1 MNDLLDQATFLTV
14 PGWHGSGPGHWQ
26 TIWEQGR
33 DNFRRIEQDNWNRPS
48 RKQWVEA
55 IQRTVQEIHG
65 PVFLVAHSL
74 GCLAVVEW
82 AAENIDSSRVGGALL
97 VAPPWL
103 TASDSC
109 PPELMEFLPIP
120 TRRLPFP
127 SILAASEDDP
137 YLPKELA
144 APLAG
149 AWGSEFANLGRQ
161 GHINIA
167 SGHGDWPEGERL
179 LERLTR
185 RTRETIEVASNHGAV
200 AKW

>member
-1 MNDLLDQATFLTV
+1 MKDLLDEATFLIV
-14 PGWHGSGPGHWQ
+14 PGWNGSGPGYWQ
-26 TIWEQGR
+26 TIWEQRR

-48 RKQWVEA
+48 PKQWVDA
-55 IQRTVQEIHG
+55 IQRTVQEIHA

-74 GCLAVVEW
+74 GCLAVAQW
-82 AAENIDSSRVGGALL
+82 AESGDCGRVGGALL

-109 PPELMEFLPIP
+109 PPQLAEFLPVP
-120 TRRLPFP
+120 TSKLPFP

-137 YLPKELA
+137 YLPIEIAVRLA
-144 APLAG
+144 R
-149 AWGSEFANLGRQ
+149 AWGSEFADLGRQ

-179 LERLTR
+179 LERLTQ
-185 RTRETIEVASNHGAV
+185 RTREKTNYGAV

>member
-1 MNDLLDQATFLTV
+1 METATFLIV
-14 PGWHGSGPGHWQ
+14 PGWNGSGPGHWQ
-26 TIWEQGR
+26 TIWER
-33 DNFRRIEQDNWNRPS
+33 RYDNFRRVEQDNWNRPS
-48 RKQWVEA
+48 RKQWVKA
-55 IQRTVQEIHG
+55 IETAVQEVRA

-74 GCLAVVEW
+74 GCLAVAQW
-82 AAENIDSSRVGGALL
+82 AENGDFSGVGAALL

-109 PPELMEFLPIP
+109 PSELAEFLPMP
-120 TRRLPFP
+120 TKRLPLP

-137 YLPKELA
+137 YLPIEVASRLA
-144 APLAG
+144 R
-149 AWGSEFANLGRQ
+149 AWGSEFVALGRQ

-179 LERLTR
+179 LVRLIQQAR
-185 RTRETIEVASNHGAV
+185 ARADYGAV

>member
-1 MNDLLDQATFLTV
+1 MKDLLDEATFLIV
-14 PGWHGSGPGHWQ
+14 PGWNGSGPGHWQ
-26 TIWEQGR
+26 TIWEQR
-33 DNFRRIEQDNWNRPS
+33 HDNFRRIEQDNWNRPS
-48 RKQWVEA
+48 RKQWTEA
-55 IQRTVQEIHG
+55 IQRAVQEIRG

-74 GCLAVVEW
+74 GCLAVAQW
-82 AAENIDSSRVGGALL
+82 AESGDSGRVGGALL

-109 PPELMEFLPIP
+109 PPQLAEFLPVP
-120 TRRLPFP
+120 TSKLPFP

-137 YLPKELA
+137 YLPIEIAVRLA
-144 APLAG
+144 R
-149 AWGSEFANLGRQ
+149 AWGSEFADLGRQ

-179 LERLTR
+179 LERLTQ
-185 RTRETIEVASNHGAV
+185 RTREKTNYGAV

>member
-1 MNDLLDQATFLTV
+1 METATFLTV
-14 PGWHGSGPGHWQ
+14 PGWNGSGPGHWQ
-26 TIWEQGR
+26 TIWER
-33 DNFRRIEQDNWNRPS
+33 RFDNFRRVEQDNWNRPS
-48 RKQWVEA
+48 RKQWVAA
-55 IQRTVQEIHG
+55 IETTVQELPA

-74 GCLAVVEW
+74 GCLAVAQW
-82 AAENIDSSRVGGALL
+82 AEAGDTSRVGGALL

-109 PPELMEFLPIP
+109 PSELLEFLPMP

-127 SILAASEDDP
+127 SILAASKDDP
-137 YLPKELA
+137 YLPIEIAPRLA
-144 APLAG
+144 R
-149 AWGSEFANLGRQ
+149 AWGSEFADLGRQ

-185 RTRETIEVASNHGAV
+185 RTRETIDVALNYGAV

>member
-1 MNDLLDQATFLTV
+1 MNDFLDEATFLTV
-14 PGWHGSGPGHWQ
+14 PGWNGSGPGHWQ
-26 TIWEQGR
+26 TIWEQRR
-33 DNFRRIEQDNWNRPS
+33 DNFRRIEQDNWKRPL
-48 RKQWVEA
+48 RRQWVEA
-55 IQRTVQEIHG
+55 IQRTVQEIQG

-82 AAENIDSSRVGGALL
+82 AAEYTDSSRVGGALL

-109 PPELMEFLPIP
+109 PPELAEFLPMP

-137 YLPKELA
+137 YLPSELA
-144 APLAG
+144 APLAR
-149 AWGSEFANLGRQ
+149 AWGSEFADLGRQ

-179 LERLTR
+179 LERLAR
-185 RTRETIEVASNHGAV
+185 RTRETIDVASNYGAV

>member
-1 MNDLLDQATFLTV
+1 METATFLIV
-14 PGWHGSGPGHWQ
+14 PGWNGSGPGHWQ
-26 TIWEQGR
+26 TIWER
-33 DNFRRIEQDNWNRPS
+33 RHDNFQRIEQDNWNRPS
-48 RKQWVEA
+48 PKQWVDA
-55 IQRTVQEIHG
+55 IQRTVQEIHA

-74 GCLAVVEW
+74 GSLAVAQW
-82 AAENIDSSRVGGALL
+82 AESGDCGRVGGAFL

-109 PPELMEFLPIP
+109 PPQLAEFLPVP
-120 TRRLPFP
+120 TSKLPFP

-137 YLPKELA
+137 YLPIEIAVRLA
-144 APLAG
+144 R
-149 AWGSEFANLGRQ
+149 AWGSEFADLGRQ

-179 LERLTR
+179 LERLTQ
-185 RTRETIEVASNHGAV
+185 RTREKTNYGAV

>member
-1 MNDLLDQATFLTV
+1 MKDLLDEATFLIV
-14 PGWHGSGPGHWQ
+14 PGWNGSGPGHWQ
-26 TIWEQGR
+26 TIWEQR
-33 DNFRRIEQDNWNRPS
+33 HANFRRVEQDNWHRPS

-55 IQRTVQEIHG
+55 IERTVQGIRG
-65 PVFLVAHSL
+65 SVFLVAHSL
-74 GCLAVVEW
+74 GCLAVAQW
-82 AAENIDSSRVGGALL
+82 AESGDSGRVGGALL

-109 PPELMEFLPIP
+109 PPQLAEFLPVP
-120 TRRLPFP
+120 TSKLPFP

-137 YLPKELA
+137 YLPIEIAVRLA
-144 APLAG
+144 R
-149 AWGSEFANLGRQ
+149 AWGSEFADLGRQ

-179 LERLTR
+179 LERLTQ
-185 RTRETIEVASNHGAV
+185 RTLETTNYDAV

>member
-1 MNDLLDQATFLTV
+1 LDSDMKDLLDEATFLIV
-14 PGWHGSGPGHWQ
+14 PGWNGSGPGHWQ
-26 TIWEQGR
+26 TIWEQR
-33 DNFRRIEQDNWNRPS
+33 HANFRRVEQDNWHRPS

-55 IQRTVQEIHG
+55 IERTVQGIRG
-65 PVFLVAHSL
+65 SVFLVAHSL
-74 GCLAVVEW
+74 GCLAVAQW
-82 AAENIDSSRVGGALL
+82 AESGDSGRVGGALL

-109 PPELMEFLPIP
+109 PPQLAEFLPVP
-120 TRRLPFP
+120 TSKLPFP

-137 YLPKELA
+137 YLPIEIAVRLA
-144 APLAG
+144 R
-149 AWGSEFANLGRQ
+149 AWGSEFADLGRQ

-179 LERLTR
+179 LERLTQ
-185 RTRETIEVASNHGAV
+185 RTLETTNYDAV